1 LFETTIRYVGGLLS
15 AYELSDEKFPV
26 LVTKAQVLRAVIVRE
41 LDSKITPASRKSPT
55 RWLLAGSE

>member
-26 LVTKAQVLRAVIVRE
+26 LVTKAQVRAVIVRE
-41 LDSKITPASRKSPT
+41 LDSRITPASRKSPT
-55 RWLLAGSE
+55 RWLLAGLE